1 MLVYWSRFQMDAES
15 DKSISEQLM
24 ELKYT
29 IGGKEYTAGLSAVN
43 NVLSLTFEEV
53 LPPSTGPITT
63 TVTGDPSFADGVLT
77 LNVTVEEGVILSSD
91 DMVLVN
97 ILTPEFMDK
106 ILAAVGDTEFFG
118 VTLLNGETP
127 IVGAANG
134 NVGFLSDNGCY
145 YGELVQLGDGNVAW
159 QYSVEQIPEPTTA
172 TLSLLALM
180 GLAARRRRQK

>member
-1 MLVYWSRFQMDAES
+1 
-15 DKSISEQLM
+15 
-24 ELKYT
+24 
-29 IGGKEYTAGLSAVN
+29 
-43 NVLSLTFEEV
+43 
-53 LPPSTGPITT
+53 
-63 TVTGDPSFADGVLT
+63 
-77 LNVTVEEGVILSSD
+77 
-91 DMVLVN
+91 MVLVN

-145 YGELVQLGDGNVAW
+145 YGEQVQLGDGNVAW